1 MASAAEMRQ
10 QLATNRAAFREALS
24 ALGGKWEQP
33 APDDEWTPRRLAEHA
48 IGADVLLATRCF
60 EAMQSKPSDWERL
73 PLENLDAALARLDA
87 AAAISDRAFRYV
99 EDHDLTKMGN
109 PTSET
114 YPKNVGGILQ
124 NAIEHLAEHTA
135 TLKKRA

>member
-10 QLATNRAAFREALS
+10 QLVTNRAAFREALS
-24 ALGGKWEQP
+24 ALGGKWEEP
-33 APDDEWTPRRLAEHA
+33 APDDEWTPRRIAEHA
-48 IGADVLLATRCF
+48 IGADVLFSTRCF
-60 EAMQSKPSDWERL
+60 EAMQAKPTDWERQ
-73 PLENLDAALARLDA
+73 PLETLDAALARLDA
-87 AAAISDRAFRYV
+87 ATAISDRAFRYV
-99 EDHDLTKMGN
+99 EDHDLLKAGN

-124 NAIEHLAEHTA
+124 NAIEHYAEHTA